1 MTPHEQRILTE
12 ALQAD
17 ADMRREAMRQQERA
31 FGAVVCLCCA
41 IIIAVV
47 VGSAAGRYIV
57 QQFVNARQAQQ
68 EVRK

>member
-1 MTPHEQRILTE
+1 MTAHEQRILTE
-12 ALQAD
+12 ALQAE
-17 ADMRREAMRQQERA
+17 AESRREAMRKQEQA

-47 VGSAAGRYIV
+47 VGSAAGRYIG
-57 QQFVNARQAQQ
+57 QQFVKARQAQQ